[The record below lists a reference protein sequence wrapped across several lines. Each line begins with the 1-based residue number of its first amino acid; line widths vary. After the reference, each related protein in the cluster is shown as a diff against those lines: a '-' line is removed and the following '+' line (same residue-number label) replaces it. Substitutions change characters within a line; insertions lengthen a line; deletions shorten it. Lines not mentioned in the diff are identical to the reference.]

1 MHKAVLTAVQREV
14 GAECVEDAHVRLL
27 GVLLRKTAAALR
39 HLAAAGHVVEGAAA
53 VGHAAILSGR
63 FRPEGPTVTILSGGN
78 IDSGLHARI
87 VAGANSVEAA

>member
-1 MHKAVLTAVQREV
+1 MASGRFAARASRRAPGPLRGV
-14 GAECVEDAHVRLL
+14 GIGRRFRIHVR
-27 GVLLRKTAAALR
+27 AADLR

-63 FRPEGPTVTILSGGN
+63 FRPKGPTVAILSGGN
-78 IDSGLHARI
+78 IDPTLHARI